1 MTQRDIFQAKGFG
14 NAAPWIDL
22 ANSEEWDGFG
32 KRTEHLANPQWLTAF
47 LKHWKLHP
55 APSSAVPRRELAE
68 LRGLLRRV
76 AEKLAAG
83 RSPGSAELSK
93 LNQALKVSARQK
105 LVQNQ
110 IGFRAELVP
119 VKSDWSWV
127 IARIAASLGEML
139 SKGDLQRIKICANS
153 DCRWI
158 FHDPTKAR
166 IKRWCNDR
174 TCGNRARVRRARA
187 ARRRNA

>member
-68 LRGLLRRV
+68 LRNLLRRV
-76 AEKLAAG
+76 AEKMAAG
-83 RSPGSAELSK
+83 RSQMPGVFYGAH
-93 LNQALKVSARQK
+93 AT
-105 LVQNQ
+105 
-110 IGFRAELVP
+110 G
-119 VKSDWSWV
+119 
-127 IARIAASLGEML
+127 
-139 SKGDLQRIKICANS
+139 
-153 DCRWI
+153 
-158 FHDPTKAR
+158 PT
-166 IKRWCNDR
+166 
-174 TCGNRARVRRARA
+174 RRAID
-187 ARRRNA
+187 RR

>member
-1 MTQRDIFQAKGFG
+1 NDPVVVMHYHCYTHYRILADFLYRVNLLYPITAMTQRDIFQAKGFG

-55 APSSAVPRRELAE
+55 APSSAVPRCELAE

-76 AEKLAAG
+76 AQKLAAG
-83 RSPGSAELSK
+83 HSPGSAELSK
-93 LNQALKVSARQK
+93 LNQALKVPARQR

-110 IGFRAELVP
+110 IGFRTELVP

-127 IARIAASLGEML
+127 IAR
-139 SKGDLQRIKICANS
+139 
-153 DCRWI
+153 
-158 FHDPTKAR
+158 
-166 IKRWCNDR
+166 
-174 TCGNRARVRRARA
+174 
-187 ARRRNA
+187 